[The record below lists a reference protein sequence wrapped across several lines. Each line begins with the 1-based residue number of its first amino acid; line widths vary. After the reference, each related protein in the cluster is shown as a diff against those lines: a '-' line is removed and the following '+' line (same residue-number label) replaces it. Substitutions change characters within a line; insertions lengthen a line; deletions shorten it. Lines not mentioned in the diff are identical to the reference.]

1 MGCDD
6 GRMAVYRSR
15 WTDDRLDEL
24 AERVMRQDV
33 LEVRI
38 DSLERN
44 LFEFRAEMREFRAEM
59 KAEFATMRSEFNGLR
74 GEFNGLR
81 GEFTELRSEFF
92 GMKRW
97 MATLWITGVLAIV
110 AVLVETSLRG

>member
-1 MGCDD
+1 
-6 GRMAVYRSR
+6 MAVPRSR
-15 WTDDRLDEL
+15 WTDERLDEL

-33 LEVRI
+33 
-38 DSLERN
+38 D
-44 LFEFRAEMREFRAEM
+44 FRDEMREFRAEM
-59 KAEFATMRSEFNGLR
+59 RDFRTEMKAEFANMR

-81 GEFTELRSEFF
+81 GEFTDLRSEFF

-110 AVLVETSLRG
+110 AVLVELSVRS

>member
-1 MGCDD
+1 
-6 GRMAVYRSR
+6 MAVHRSR
-15 WTDDRLDEL
+15 WTDERLDEL

-33 LEVRI
+33 LEVRL
-38 DSLERN
+38 DALERS
-44 LFEFRAEMREFRAEM
+44 LFEFRAEMRDFRAEM
-59 KAEFATMRSEFNGLR
+59 KAEFTVLR

-97 MATLWITGVLAIV
+97 MASLWITGVLAIV
-110 AVLVETSLRG
+110 AVLVEISIRS